1 MPRLLRRDIHDACF
15 SFRTFLEIS
24 YNCVETVVRCS
35 LVDVRCCGSLTC
47 GVSDF
52 FISNSVSSLYEEDC
66 GKYCWSTSQTGG
78 EHEVSAKLFHTFRV

>member
-35 LVDVRCCGSLTC
+35 LVDVRCCGSLTHTRLAAC
-47 GVSDF
+47 TRRIVENIVGQLHRRVASM
-52 FISNSVSSLYEEDC
+52 
-66 GKYCWSTSQTGG
+66 
-78 EHEVSAKLFHTFRV
+78 KLALSYFTLLECKTV